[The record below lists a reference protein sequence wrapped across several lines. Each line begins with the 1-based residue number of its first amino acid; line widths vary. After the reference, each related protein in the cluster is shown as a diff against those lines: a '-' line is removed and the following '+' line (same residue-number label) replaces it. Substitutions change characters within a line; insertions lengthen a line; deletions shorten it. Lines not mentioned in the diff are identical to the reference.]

1 MHTVTSV
8 VCLILFF
15 SASVRA
21 LPFAEQKR
29 QAPAY
34 SVVPVDGGAS
44 TELPSTIVQ
53 TLPASTQTIVSTSIV
68 TESESESTI
77 LVTSITTASPST
89 ETVETTITT
98 EASEPIPTVPGFTYS
113 ATETSVSSLTATATD
128 SYTTSSIVYSTVTES
143 PAPST
148 TQYYDDGLWHTFY
161 PVKTFATP
169 SAWSGTVTMEKRAGT
184 NWTGYATATPVYAKR
199 AATGYAAYEAASP
212 AVPTY
217 VKRAAAGYA
226 RPDSRASAIGK
237 RGYAAPTLAA
247 RVVAT
252 PQSSSLPLL
261 QKYENGKWEIMY
273 SKPVNDTSALPV
285 RRSAATYNSAPQET
299 EETSPFIPAVPVSSK
314 PYHVVSYDS
323 PSYNVTKPWS
333 S

>member
-1 MHTVTSV
+1 MHAATSLLSLV
-8 VCLILFF
+8 IL
-15 SASVRA
+15 SSVSVQA
-21 LPFAEQKR
+21 LPLAEQKR

-34 SVVPVDGGAS
+34 SVVPVDGGSS
-44 TELPSTIVQ
+44 TELPSTVVQ

-98 EASEPIPTVPGFTYS
+98 EASEPIPTVPGLTYS
-113 ATETSVSSLTATATD
+113 ATETSISSLTATATD

-161 PVKTFATP
+161 PVKTFTTP
-169 SAWSGTVTMEKRAGT
+169 SAWSGTVTIAKRAGT
-184 NWTGYATATPVYAKR
+184 GGTGYATATSVYAKR
-199 AATGYAAYEAASP
+199 AATGYEAASP

-226 RPDSRASAIGK
+226 RSDSRASAIGK

-247 RVVAT
+247 RAVAN
-252 PQSSSLPLL
+252 PAPSSLPLL
-261 QKYENGKWEIMY
+261 QKYENGKWEILY
-273 SKPVNDTSALPV
+273 SKPVNDTPVAPV
-285 RRSAATYNSAPQET
+285 RRSASTYDGASQDT

-323 PSYNVTKPWS
+323 PSYNVTKPWGS
-333 S
+333 